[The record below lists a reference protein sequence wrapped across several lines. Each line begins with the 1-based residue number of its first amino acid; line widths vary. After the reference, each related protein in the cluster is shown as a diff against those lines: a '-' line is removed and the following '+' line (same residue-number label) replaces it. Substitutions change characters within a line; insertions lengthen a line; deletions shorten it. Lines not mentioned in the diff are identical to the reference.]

1 MLWDLL
7 QQGQI
12 GQANATAESAKQA
25 SANNA
30 ERLHKEVL
38 RLEAK
43 LDKLAII
50 TQGLWEL
57 LSERTDLTE
66 KDIEAKIA
74 EIDSRDGRNDGKITG
89 RPTTCPKC
97 ARTAHTSQRTCPYCG
112 TALDKWHLVE
122 SPGRTRKAK

>member
-12 GQANATAESAKQA
+12 GQANATAESAKQH

-43 LDKLAII
+43 IDKLAII

-57 LSERTDLTE
+57 LSEKTDLTE
-66 KDIEAKIA
+66 KDIQAKIA
-74 EIDSRDGRNDGKITG
+74 EIDSRDGRKDGKITG

-97 ARTAHTSQRTCPYCG
+97 GRTAHTSQRACPYCG
-112 TALDKWHLVE
+112 TVLDKWHLVE
-122 SPGRTRKAK
+122 SPGPAGKAK

>member
-12 GQANATAESAKQA
+12 GQANATAESAKQDSA
-25 SANNA
+25 SNA
-30 ERLHKEVL
+30 EKLHKEVL

-43 LDKLAII
+43 MDRLAII

-57 LSERTDLTE
+57 LIEKTDLTE

-74 EIDSRDGRNDGKITG
+74 EIDIRDGRKDGKILG
-89 RPTTCPKC
+89 KPTTCPKC
-97 ARTAHTSQRTCPYCG
+97 TRPTHSRLRSCPYCG
-112 TALDKWHLVE
+112 TALDKGHIVE
-122 SPGRTRKAK
+122 KS

>member
-1 MLWDLL
+1 MLWDLI

-12 GQANATAESAKQA
+12 SQANATAESAKQD
-25 SANNA
+25 SANTS

-43 LDKLAII
+43 MDRLAII

-57 LSERTDLTE
+57 LSEKTDLTE

-74 EIDSRDGRNDGKITG
+74 EIDIRDGREDGKITG
-89 RPTTCPKC
+89 KPTTCPKC
-97 ARTAHTSQRTCPYCG
+97 ARPAHTRLRSCPYCG
-112 TALDKWHLVE
+112 TALNKGHIVE
-122 SPGRTRKAK
+122 KS

>member
-12 GQANATAESAKQA
+12 SQANATAEFAKQNSA
-25 SANNA
+25 SNA
-30 ERLHKEVL
+30 EKLHKEVL

-43 LDKLAII
+43 MDRLAII

-57 LSERTDLTE
+57 LSEKTDLTE

-74 EIDSRDGRNDGKITG
+74 EIDIRDGRKDGKILG
-89 RPTTCPKC
+89 KPTTCPKC
-97 ARTAHTSQRTCPYCG
+97 ARPTHTRLRSCPYCG
-112 TALDKWHLVE
+112 AALDKGHIVE
-122 SPGRTRKAK
+122 KS

>member
-12 GQANATAESAKQA
+12 GQANATAESAKQS

-38 RLEAK
+38 RLEARMER
-43 LDKLAII
+43 LAII

-57 LSERTDLTE
+57 LREKADLTE

-74 EIDSRDGRNDGKITG
+74 EIDIRDGRKDGKILG
-89 RPTTCPKC
+89 KPTTCPKC
-97 ARTAHTSQRTCPYCG
+97 ERPTHTRLRSCPYCG
-112 TALDKWHLVE
+112 TALDKGHIVE
-122 SPGRTRKAK
+122 KS

>member
-12 GQANATAESAKQA
+12 SQANATAESAKQD

-43 LDKLAII
+43 MDRLAII

-57 LSERTDLTE
+57 LSEKTDLTE

-74 EIDSRDGRNDGKITG
+74 EIDIRDGRKDGKITG
-89 RPTTCPKC
+89 KPTTCPKC
-97 ARTAHTSQRTCPYCG
+97 ARTAHTRLRSCPYCG
-112 TALDKWHLVE
+112 AELDKGHIVE
-122 SPGRTRKAK
+122 KS